1 MICKLVSGKLQD
13 DARERVKLH
22 DDAREHGKLQECD
35 YANNCTLTLLT
46 YTT

>member
-13 DARERVKLH
+13 DARERGKLH

-35 YANNCTLTLLT
+35 YANKCTLTLLT